1 MTIKDDYVIYN
12 IKKGILVPNFSVDF
26 YRETDG
32 SKPVGIFIRS
42 LNIKIKAKIVAN
54 LHLLEEY
61 GNLAREPLSKEIED
75 GIFELRTIVGNDLVR
90 ILYFFDMNR
99 IIIATNGF
107 IKKQQKT
114 PRSEIDLAKL
124 RRADYHRRKE
134 AGIYE

>member
-32 SKPVGIFIRS
+32 SKP
-42 LNIKIKAKIVAN
+42 
-54 LHLLEEY
+54 
-61 GNLAREPLSKEIED
+61 
-75 GIFELRTIVGNDLVR
+75 VR